1 MSLSRTQIV
10 NWLTRCGDIFSTE
23 SEYLT
28 GLDREI
34 GDADHGLNMNRG
46 FSKVVEKLPAI
57 ADKDIGFIL
66 KNTGMTLLSSVG
78 GASGPLFGTFFIRA
92 AQATQAR
99 QSLTL
104 EELYQMFRDGA
115 DGVISRGKAEPG
127 DKTMCDVW
135 VPVVESLR
143 QSSEQ
148 NLSVPVALEA
158 ASSIA
163 ESAAQSTITMQARK
177 GRASYLGERS
187 IGHQDRS
194 LTGFSKTSSTPR
206 RNALAISAIFS
217 VADITRTGVWS
228 PLLRIC
234 SSSLSPFIR
243 GIAISHII
251 RSGVKPPSNSR
262 ASTPSAASTVVAPN
276 EENHESRSERN
287 TCSSSTMRI
296 CFPTNGCVM
305 FSPLTGFTQ

>member
-57 ADKDIGFIL
+57 ADKDIG
-66 KNTGMTLLSSVG
+66 
-78 GASGPLFGTFFIRA
+78 FGTFFIRA

-158 ASSIA
+158 ASRIA

-187 IGHQDRS
+187 IGHQDPGAVMFMMQM
-194 LTGFSKTSSTPR
+194 L
-206 RNALAISAIFS
+206 ALAA
-217 VADITRTGVWS
+217 
-228 PLLRIC
+228 
-234 SSSLSPFIR
+234 
-243 GIAISHII
+243 
-251 RSGVKPPSNSR
+251 K
-262 ASTPSAASTVVAPN
+262 
-276 EENHESRSERN
+276 E
-287 TCSSSTMRI
+287 
-296 CFPTNGCVM
+296 
-305 FSPLTGFTQ
+305 

>member
-148 NLSVPVALEA
+148 NLSIPAALKLPVASPNPLHKVRLRCKLAKAVPVI
-158 ASSIA
+158 SV
-163 ESAAQSTITMQARK
+163 
-177 GRASYLGERS
+177 
-187 IGHQDRS
+187 
-194 LTGFSKTSSTPR
+194 
-206 RNALAISAIFS
+206 NAVL
-217 VADITRTGVWS
+217 VTRTPVR
-228 PLLRIC
+228 PR
-234 SSSLSPFIR
+234 
-243 GIAISHII
+243 
-251 RSGVKPPSNSR
+251 
-262 ASTPSAASTVVAPN
+262 
-276 EENHESRSERN
+276 
-287 TCSSSTMRI
+287 
-296 CFPTNGCVM
+296 
-305 FSPLTGFTQ
+305 

>member
-46 FSKVVEKLPAI
+46 FGKVVEKLPAI

-92 AQATQAR
+92 AQTTQAR

-143 QSSEQ
+143 QSCEQ
-148 NLSVPVALEA
+148 NLSVPADSTLPVASPNPLHKVRLRCKPAKA
-158 ASSIA
+158 APVISVNAVLVTRIP
-163 ESAAQSTITMQARK
+163 AR
-177 GRASYLGERS
+177 
-187 IGHQDRS
+187 
-194 LTGFSKTSSTPR
+194 PR
-206 RNALAISAIFS
+206 
-217 VADITRTGVWS
+217 
-228 PLLRIC
+228 
-234 SSSLSPFIR
+234 
-243 GIAISHII
+243 
-251 RSGVKPPSNSR
+251 
-262 ASTPSAASTVVAPN
+262 
-276 EENHESRSERN
+276 
-287 TCSSSTMRI
+287 
-296 CFPTNGCVM
+296 
-305 FSPLTGFTQ
+305 